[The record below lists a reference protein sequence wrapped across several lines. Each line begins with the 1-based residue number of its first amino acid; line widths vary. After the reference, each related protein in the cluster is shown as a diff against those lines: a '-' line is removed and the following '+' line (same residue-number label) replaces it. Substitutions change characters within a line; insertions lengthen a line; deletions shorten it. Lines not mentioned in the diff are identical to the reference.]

1 MIGFFSSQKIAA
13 EKCEGLKE
21 INNLV
26 KLELK
31 VYQKFK
37 NRIDSAAKVRSRYYI
52 RIYRKR
58 WLDEILKVNEAFKYL
73 IARNFKA
80 TVGLCSRLPGEF
92 VRQIAEGWAY
102 LSGKVDIAYHRAL
115 ANPAVSICKSA

>member
-92 VRQIAEGWAY
+92 VRQIPGGWAY
-102 LSGKVDIAYHRAL
+102 VGPKVEQIVKRRLSDPQL
-115 ANPAVSICKSA
+115 LICKGV